1 LRSADCIRGLRAII
15 AAVYETYDQ
24 PLISRRAF
32 ALRFVRH
39 ALVAIALLG
48 GSLLIGIAGYMGL
61 AHLRLVD
68 AFLNAAMIL
77 GGMGPVDVLSDDA
90 AKWFAGL
97 YALYSGV
104 IFLVVVGVVFAPVLH
119 RVLHRLHLDTDDDDS
134 DDTAPVILTGGPRVP
149 SDR

>member
-1 LRSADCIRGLRAII
+1 M
-15 AAVYETYDQ
+15 YESYSE

-39 ALVAIALLG
+39 AIVALALLG
-48 GSLLIGIAGYMGL
+48 GSLLIGIAGYIGF

-68 AFLNAAMIL
+68 AFLNASMIL

-90 AKWFAGL
+90 AKWFAGF

-104 IFLVVVGVVFAPVLH
+104 VFLVVVGVVVAPLLH
-119 RVLHRLHLDTDDDDS
+119 RVLHRLHIDTGDDGDETT
-134 DDTAPVILTGGPRVP
+134 TATQPAGPQVP
-149 SDR
+149 SDQ

>member
-1 LRSADCIRGLRAII
+1 M
-15 AAVYETYDQ
+15 YESFQQ
-24 PLISRRAF
+24 PMISRREF
-32 ALRFVRH
+32 AWRFFRH
-39 ALVAIALLG
+39 TMVGLVLLV
-48 GSLLIGIAGYMGL
+48 GSLFIGVAGYMGL

-104 IFLVVVGVVFAPVLH
+104 VFLVVVGVVFAPVLH
-119 RVLHRLHLDTDDDDS
+119 RILHRLHIDTSDDDEDA
-134 DDTAPVILTGGPRVP
+134 DEAPPSGQPSNPQVP